1 MILCLQDLMIIRSS
15 NLTTQSKFL
24 PLSRGGVESSP
35 PICMKHPS
43 HLMSYYPPQGAPG
56 QGGYY
61 PQVQVSFESYWDTL
75 RLTLNVQ
82 PPPQAYGGGPGYM
95 PQQQPQTIIVQ
106 QEPQKSDDSNCCM
119 ACLAGMCCFCCLE
132 CTFCR
137 VRVSVVRY

>member
-1 MILCLQDLMIIRSS
+1 
-15 NLTTQSKFL
+15 
-24 PLSRGGVESSP
+24 
-35 PICMKHPS
+35 
-43 HLMSYYPPQGAPG
+43 MSYYPPQGAPG

-61 PQVQVSFESYWDTL
+61 P
-75 RLTLNVQ
+75 Q

-132 CTFCR
+132 SICD
-137 VRVSVVRY
+137 